1 MLVSFMANPNT
12 AVEPEEWLIMGITPN
27 GRPFRPSDW
36 AERLCGVVAQ
46 YNCGRLIYSVHA
58 QPVSRQGQI
67 CLVVETVLRDIN
79 PDAYEFIMGFARD
92 NQLKV
97 VEGRSTIRQGNPVL
111 AVQGDYQV

>member
-12 AVEPEEWLIMGITPN
+12 TVEPEEWLIMGITPN

-46 YNCGRLIYSVHA
+46 YNRGRLIYSVHA

-79 PDAYEFIMGFARD
+79 LDAYEFIMGFARD

-97 VEGRSTIRQGNPVL
+97 VEGRSTIRQSDPVF
-111 AVQGDYQV
+111 AAHGVYQV